1 MAAMHVSFAHNL
13 RELERDLS
21 DLARR
26 QLPFATSVALND
38 TAVAIERD
46 AARDLEQRL
55 DRPTPFT
62 RRGLLVLRSSK
73 ARLWADVLFRDAQ
86 AAYLVW
92 AERGGERG
100 PKRRAIPVPVNL
112 RRNAYGNMA
121 RGAVKRASN
130 RRDVFAPGPGSALA
144 PGLYQR
150 LRGGALSLLVA
161 FEPHARY
168 APRLAFETNAE
179 KTARALF
186 PIALERALRRAFAS
200 AR

>member
-1 MAAMHVSFAHNL
+1 MAVMHVSFAHNL

-26 QLPFATSVALND
+26 QLPFATSVALNG
-38 TAVAIERD
+38 TAVTIERNS
-46 AARDLEQRL
+46 APDLERRL

-73 ARLWADVLFRDAQ
+73 ARPWADVLIRDAQ
-86 AAYLVW
+86 ARYLVW

-112 RRNAYGNMA
+112 RRNACGNMA
-121 RGAVKRASN
+121 RGAVKRAAN
-130 RRDVFAPGPGSALA
+130 RRDVFAPGPASSLA

-150 LRGGALSLLVA
+150 LKGGALSLLVA
-161 FEPHARY
+161 LEPRARY
-168 APRLAFETNAE
+168 TPHLAFEANAE